1 MREYVMNEME
11 DKILCAKKTAF
22 DIQKQKN
29 VTRMEKHDR
38 VKSVLLKLS
47 SKEKAILTAECKR
60 DLETN
65 KFLSKVEEFAKS
77 AITVLG
83 VLATCIFSGVFLSM
97 DVNENTFKNEFYAL
111 AFSLIVILLF
121 IYIIFI
127 IYNRSEARTRYILDI
142 LEENE
147 EIMRTEYNEV
157 RVYVK
162 DFVKNDATYSMYGSV
177 LANIV
182 ISCNDVSDNVLFT
195 KKINPVAKDSAN
207 KIVNI
212 KEAIES
218 ELEEIEV
225 TNDFDINSLQMKIQ
239 KALKNADYK
248 S

>member
-1 MREYVMNEME
+1 
-11 DKILCAKKTAF
+11 
-22 DIQKQKN
+22 
-29 VTRMEKHDR
+29 
-38 VKSVLLKLS
+38 
-47 SKEKAILTAECKR
+47 
-60 DLETN
+60 
-65 KFLSKVEEFAKS
+65 
-77 AITVLG
+77 
-83 VLATCIFSGVFLSM
+83 
-97 DVNENTFKNEFYAL
+97 
-111 AFSLIVILLF
+111 
-121 IYIIFI
+121 
-127 IYNRSEARTRYILDI
+127 
-142 LEENE
+142 
-147 EIMRTEYNEV
+147 MRTEYNEV

-182 ISCNDVSDNVLFT
+182 ISCNNVSDNVLFT

-207 KIVNI
+207 KIVSI